1 MRIDAII
8 LRELHMPLVRPFETS
23 FGVTRDRR
31 ILLAEDSVRRPDRLG
46 RMHRRRASVLLRRI
60 DRHRLAGDRSTN
72 LGRCWPPSRPSTA
85 AIARGIFRAV
95 RGNPMAK
102 AALENAI
109 WDLEAQR
116 EGISLS
122 QPAGRRARQHS
133 LRRLASAFSRRFPSC
148 WPSSRRELAAGYQRI
163 KLKCKPGWDV
173 EVFERVRSRWPG
185 IMLSCDANSAYRLRD
200 ADHLV
205 SFDAF
210 DLLMIEQPL
219 WHDDF
224 YFHSMLQKRL
234 NTAIC
239 LDESIRNRRDALAA
253 IEMESCRIIN
263 IKLGR
268 VGGFSEAIAVHNAA
282 QERGI
287 PVWCGGM
294 LESGI
299 GRAHNIA
306 LSTLENFT
314 LPGDVSASARYWAE
328 DIIEPE
334 VTVSRPGRNCDSR
347 HSGPRLRS
355 AHRPDRSPHRR
366 ARRPSAKWRSWHS
379 CSFYLCARLQC
390 NRGAHFLEDLS
401 RRFSIRFFLPRID
414 RVSMGSPSAVSF
426 RLRAAPLISS
436 GADSCDKMQIWVTK
450 TPVRGSR
457 LPG

>member
-1 MRIDAII
+1 MKFDAII
-8 LRELHMPLVRPFETS
+8 LRELRVPLVRPFETS
-23 FGVTRDRR
+23 FGTTLDRR
-31 ILLAEDSVRRPDRLG
+31 ILLVEIQSEGLVG
-46 RMHRRRASVLLRRI
+46 W
-60 DRHRLAGDRSTN
+60 GE
-72 LGRCWPPSRPSTA
+72 CTA
-85 AIARGIFRAV
+85 AEHPFFSEEFTDSAWTTIVNELAPLLVNEKPEHGGDCPSIFRQV
-95 RGNPMAK
+95 RGNRMAK
-102 AALENAI
+102 AALENAV

-122 QPAGRRARQHS
+122 RLIGGVRDTIPCGVSLGIQPSIAE
-133 LRRLASAFSRRFPSC
+133 LLAMIET
-148 WPSSRRELAAGYQRI
+148 ELAAGYQRI

-173 EVFERVRSRWPG
+173 DVFERVRHKWPA
-185 IMLSCDANSAYRLRD
+185 ITLSCDANSAYRLRD
-200 ADHLV
+200 ADHLTA
-205 SFDAF
+205 FDAF

-234 NTAIC
+234 QTPIC

-253 IEMESCRIIN
+253 IEMGSCGIIN

-268 VGGFSEAIAVHNAA
+268 VGGFSEAIAVHNVA

-334 VTVSRPGRNCDSR
+334 VTVTPSGEISIPDSPGRGYEVR
-347 HSGPRLRS
+347 TELVEKLTVRKETI
-355 AHRPDRSPHRR
+355 R
-366 ARRPSAKWRSWHS
+366 A
-379 CSFYLCARLQC
+379 
-390 NRGAHFLEDLS
+390 LEL
-401 RRFSIRFFLPRID
+401 
-414 RVSMGSPSAVSF
+414 VV
-426 RLRAAPLISS
+426 
-436 GADSCDKMQIWVTK
+436 
-450 TPVRGSR
+450 
-457 LPG
+457 

>member
-23 FGVTRDRR
+23 FGVTRNRR
-31 ILLAEDSVRRPDRLG
+31 IVLAEVQSEGLTGWGECTAGERPFFSGESTDTAWQVMANELG
-46 RMHRRRASVLLRRI
+46 PI
-60 DRHRLAGDRSTN
+60 LAAESPEHGGECPR
-72 LGRCWPPSRPSTA
+72 
-85 AIARGIFRAV
+85 IFRAV

-116 EGISLS
+116 EGIPLS
-122 QPAGRRARQHS
+122 
-133 LRRLASAFSRRFPSC
+133 RLIGGVRESIACGVSIGIQ
-148 WPSSRRELAAGYQRI
+148 SSIPELLSIVERELAAGYQRI

-173 EVFERVRSRWPG
+173 EVFDRVRSRWPG
-185 IMLSCDANSAYRLRD
+185 ILLSCDANSAYRLHD
-200 ADHLV
+200 QEHLE

-224 YFHSMLQKRL
+224 YFHSVLQKRL
-234 NTAIC
+234 NTPIC

-253 IEMESCRIIN
+253 IEMGSCKIIN

-282 QERGI
+282 LERGI

-306 LSTLENFT
+306 LSTLEGFT
-314 LPGDVSASARYWAE
+314 LPGDVSASARYWTN
-328 DIIEPE
+328 DVIEPE
-334 VTVSRPGRNCDSR
+334 VTVSAEGEIAVPDTPGRGYEARTDLIEKLTVR
-347 HSGPRLRS
+347 KETI
-355 AHRPDRSPHRR
+355 R
-366 ARRPSAKWRSWHS
+366 AMA
-379 CSFYLCARLQC
+379 LVA
-390 NRGAHFLEDLS
+390 
-401 RRFSIRFFLPRID
+401 
-414 RVSMGSPSAVSF
+414 
-426 RLRAAPLISS
+426 
-436 GADSCDKMQIWVTK
+436 
-450 TPVRGSR
+450 
-457 LPG
+457 

>member
-1 MRIDAII
+1 MRIDSIV

-31 ILLAEDSVRRPDRLG
+31 ILLIEIQSEGLVCWGECTAGERPFLSGESTDTAWQVIVNELG
-46 RMHRRRASVLLRRI
+46 PMLASA
-60 DRHRLAGDRSTN
+60 D
-72 LGRCWPPSRPSTA
+72 
-85 AIARGIFRAV
+85 GIEHGGECPQIFSSV

-102 AALENAI
+102 AALENAV

-116 EGISLS
+116 EGMPLSRLLGGVRDSIPCGVSLGIQKS
-122 QPAGRRARQHS
+122 IPDLMAIIEK
-133 LRRLASAFSRRFPSC
+133 
-148 WPSSRRELAAGYQRI
+148 ELDAGYQRI

-200 ADHLV
+200 SDHIV
-205 SFDAF
+205 TFDQF

-224 YFHSMLQKRL
+224 YYHSMLQKRL

-253 IEMESCRIIN
+253 IEMESCRVIN
-263 IKLGR
+263 VKLGR

-294 LESGI
+294 LEAGI

-306 LSTLENFT
+306 LSTLENFV
-314 LPGDVSASARYWAE
+314 LPGDVSASARYWVD

-334 VTVSRPGRNCDSR
+334 VKVFRSGEILIPDVPGRGYEVRTDLVDQLTVR
-347 HSGPRLRS
+347 KETI
-355 AHRPDRSPHRR
+355 R
-366 ARRPSAKWRSWHS
+366 AFAI
-379 CSFYLCARLQC
+379 A
-390 NRGAHFLEDLS
+390 
-401 RRFSIRFFLPRID
+401 
-414 RVSMGSPSAVSF
+414 
-426 RLRAAPLISS
+426 
-436 GADSCDKMQIWVTK
+436 
-450 TPVRGSR
+450 
-457 LPG
+457 

>member
-1 MRIDAII
+1 MRIDGII
-8 LRELHMPLVRPFETS
+8 LRELHLPLVRPFETS
-23 FGVTRDRR
+23 FGVTTERR
-31 ILLAEDSVRRPDRLG
+31 ILLAEVRSEGLTGWGECTAGERPYFSGESTDT
-46 RMHRRRASVLLRRI
+46 AWQVLLNELGPTLASETIEHGGECPRI
-60 DRHRLAGDRSTN
+60 FGK
-72 LGRCWPPSRPSTA
+72 
-85 AIARGIFRAV
+85 V

-116 EGISLS
+116 EGVPLAQLLGGVREVIPCGVSLGIQKS
-122 QPAGRRARQHS
+122 IPELMATIE
-133 LRRLASAFSRRFPSC
+133 
-148 WPSSRRELAAGYQRI
+148 RELEAGYQRI

-173 EVFERVRSRWPG
+173 EVFEKVRTRWPG
-185 IMLSCDANSAYRLRD
+185 ILLSCDANSAYKLRD

-224 YFHSMLQKRL
+224 YYHSMLQKRL

-253 IEMESCRIIN
+253 IEMESCKVIN

-306 LSTLENFT
+306 LSTLENFS
-314 LPGDVSASARYWAE
+314 LPGDVSASARYWKD

-334 VTVSRPGRNCDSR
+334 VTVSREGEITIMDTPGRGYEVRYDLIEQLTAR
-347 HSGPRLRS
+347 KEEI
-355 AHRPDRSPHRR
+355 R
-366 ARRPSAKWRSWHS
+366 A
-379 CSFYLCARLQC
+379 
-390 NRGAHFLEDLS
+390 LEL
-401 RRFSIRFFLPRID
+401 
-414 RVSMGSPSAVSF
+414 VG
-426 RLRAAPLISS
+426 
-436 GADSCDKMQIWVTK
+436 
-450 TPVRGSR
+450 
-457 LPG
+457 